1 MLLLQRGLDG
11 GKAFPRAF
19 QLRGSQSSQPQKL
32 AYSRP
37 PNSPM
42 RQSGLRARAGA
53 GANAVLNGRTAATQ
67 TPAAGF
73 CKGAA

>member
-1 MLLLQRGLDG
+1 MLLQRSLDDD
-11 GKAFPRAF
+11 GKAFPQVF
-19 QLRGSQSSQPQKL
+19 QLRGSQSRQPQKL

-73 CKGAA
+73 CKGAT